1 MVPAEPALDGD
12 NNVIE
17 FRPNKNNSA
26 SFKLKQQIKKKQI
39 ENGGTKDVEI
49 MVSVKYIS
57 NLKCLKLIVKLH
69 LSGNVLKIVYQ

>member
-26 SFKLKQQIKKKQI
+26 SFKLKQQIKKKT
-39 ENGGTKDVEI
+39 NRKRWH
-49 MVSVKYIS
+49 KR
-57 NLKCLKLIVKLH
+57 C
-69 LSGNVLKIVYQ
+69 